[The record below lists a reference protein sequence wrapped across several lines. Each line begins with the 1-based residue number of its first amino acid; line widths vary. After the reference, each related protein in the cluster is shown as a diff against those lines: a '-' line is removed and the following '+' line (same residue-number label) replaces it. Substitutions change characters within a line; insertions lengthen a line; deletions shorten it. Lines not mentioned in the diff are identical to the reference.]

1 MAEAQKDYDRSV
13 AQEEAEEA
21 AKKKKE
27 EEEAENAALEA
38 AKKTPQAQMLA
49 AANSAASNI
58 NVADLESTIQ
68 AQLQAKLD
76 SGATKAELLSQMNS
90 GSDDSLAQTTS

>member
-1 MAEAQKDYDRSV
+1 MIEQVEAPQRLAQEKAEAKARKEAQLADAQKDYDKSV

-38 AKKTPQAQMLA
+38 AKKTPQA
-49 AANSAASNI
+49 
-58 NVADLESTIQ
+58 
-68 AQLQAKLD
+68 
-76 SGATKAELLSQMNS
+76 
-90 GSDDSLAQTTS
+90 